1 MVDCDRYA
9 FEQAWAAFV
18 DWIRRANVGLEPLR
32 EQRHALIDAAAQ
44 ERLRARFGERGF
56 PLTLN
61 RALDISWMPDNIRP
75 HLEKAIHERLQA
87 ELVATFPLRA
97 DAGFAWSPE
106 APPQVRESALATL
119 ARHQIRPA
127 RLRRELVRGVV
138 DTVLA
143 RLGELH
149 VKIAIYADSALRDRR
164 LRLNESERF
173 IETVVGGAEAT
184 VADPA
189 TELAALR
196 RPERSGARG

>member
-1 MVDCDRYA
+1 MPT
-9 FEQAWAAFV
+9 QASPGA
-18 DWIRRANVGLEPLR
+18 
-32 EQRHALIDAAAQ
+32 
-44 ERLRARFGERGF
+44 
-56 PLTLN
+56 
-61 RALDISWMPDNIRP
+61 
-75 HLEKAIHERLQA
+75 
-87 ELVATFPLRA
+87 
-97 DAGFAWSPE
+97 PE